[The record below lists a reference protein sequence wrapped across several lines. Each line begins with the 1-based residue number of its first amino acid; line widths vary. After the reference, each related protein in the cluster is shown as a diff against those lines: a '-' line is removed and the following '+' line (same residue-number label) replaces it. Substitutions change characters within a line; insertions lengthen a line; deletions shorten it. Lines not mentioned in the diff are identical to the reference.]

1 MNKTINCF
9 LELLKEK
16 KISQQY
22 IDSYSSIIKAHVPLF
37 LQKSFTSLLMC
48 LRAYTTDLSR
58 CSIIA
63 PQQLDIILE
72 EIEKLHQEIKKNLG
86 K

>member
-1 MNKTINCF
+1 MNKVINCF
-9 LELLKEK
+9 LELLKEQG
-16 KISQQY
+16 ISQQH
-22 IDSYSSIIKAHVPLF
+22 INSYNSIIEAHVPLL

-58 CSIIA
+58 GSIIA

-72 EIEKLHQEIKKNLG
+72 EIEKLHQEIKKWG